1 MPSLPLNGR
10 GRHLPRAAAAGTLA
24 LALSSA
30 LLAGC
35 GGGSKDAGAGTG
47 SQDTT
52 PSVTSVTIALPND
65 QPLRPACGL
74 LTQAEVEAA
83 IGVRVATG
91 RESTAEGRSVCGFTV
106 ANAANQSVLLVTTSS
121 SGVPAGFTAAQEKA
135 DRPRTITAGD
145 EAFVSGAQALVRKGN
160 TMVAILV
167 AVRQQPAQ
175 LTASATKLAEAVG
188 TRL

>member
-1 MPSLPLNGR
+1 MPSHPLNGR
-10 GRHLPRAAAAGTLA
+10 GRHLSRAAAAGTIA

-35 GGGSKDAGAGTG
+35 GGGSKDAGAGSG
-47 SQDTT
+47 SENTT
-52 PSVTSVTIALPND
+52 PSVTSPTIPLPND

-74 LTQAEVEAA
+74 VTQAEVESALGVKVAA
-83 IGVRVATG
+83 GK
-91 RESTAEGRSVCGFTV
+91 ENSLSGRSSCGFSLAT
-106 ANAANQSVLLVTTSS
+106 APDQSVLIVATSS
-121 SGVPAGFTAAQEKA
+121 SGVPAAFTAAQEKA
-135 DRPRTITAGD
+135 DRPQSITAG
-145 EAFVSGAQALVRKGN
+145 EQAFVSGAQALVRKGT

-175 LTASATKLAEAVG
+175 LTSSVTTLAQAVG